1 MGGVNNI
8 NNRIIPAAGR
18 PATKSPKLEDRQGKS
33 FKEVLEAVG
42 SQGGITLSKHAQARM
57 MTRNIVLDKSQVER
71 LNTAVERARQKGI
84 RDTLVLMDGNAF
96 VVNVKST
103 TIITAANRET
113 LKDRV
118 FTNIDGAV
126 IV

>member
-8 NNRIIPAAGR
+8 NNRIIPAQEGLPQDLGSWRTGR
-18 PATKSPKLEDRQGKS
+18 EKALKRCWMVQPAR
-33 FKEVLEAVG
+33 
-42 SQGGITLSKHAQARM
+42 ITLSKHAQARM
-57 MTRNIVLDKSQVER
+57 MTRNIVLDKNQVEL

-96 VVNVKST
+96 VVNVNST

>member
-18 PATKSPKLEDRQGKS
+18 PATKPPKLEDRQGKS

-42 SQGGITLSKHAQARM
+42 NQGGITLSKHAQARM